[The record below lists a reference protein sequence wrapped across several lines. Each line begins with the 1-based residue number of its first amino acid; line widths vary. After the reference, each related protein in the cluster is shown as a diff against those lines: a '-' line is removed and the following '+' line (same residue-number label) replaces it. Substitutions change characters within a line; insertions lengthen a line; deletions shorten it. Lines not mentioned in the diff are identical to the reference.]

1 MHVFVEANGICD
13 GGGEG
18 FASLAMA
25 MHMCVFLEGAGCR
38 SGSVSKWGGLARL

>member
-25 MHMCVFLEGAGCR
+25 MHMCVCVCVFGYGRVQGAEVG
-38 SGSVSKWGGLARL
+38 V